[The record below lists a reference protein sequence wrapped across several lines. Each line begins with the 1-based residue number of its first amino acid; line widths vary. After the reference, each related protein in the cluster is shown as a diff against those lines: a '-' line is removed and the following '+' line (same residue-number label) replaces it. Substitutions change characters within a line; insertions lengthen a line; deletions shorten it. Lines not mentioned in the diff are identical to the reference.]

1 MAVDEVEKLRNFP
14 SILLP
19 RRNDKKPPSPTL
31 KPLHADLKYLN
42 LEDNVY
48 PVIISAHLSD
58 EEVGKLKEVLS
69 NNRDAIVWTIDDIQ
83 GINH

>member
-1 MAVDEVEKLRNFP
+1 MDVEEVEQLRDFP
-14 SILLP
+14 TMAK
-19 RRNDKKPPSPTL
+19 RNDKKPPTPTL
-31 KPLHADLKYLN
+31 KPLPEDLKYLN
-42 LEDNVY
+42 LEGNAY
-48 PVIISAHLSD
+48 PVIISAHLLD